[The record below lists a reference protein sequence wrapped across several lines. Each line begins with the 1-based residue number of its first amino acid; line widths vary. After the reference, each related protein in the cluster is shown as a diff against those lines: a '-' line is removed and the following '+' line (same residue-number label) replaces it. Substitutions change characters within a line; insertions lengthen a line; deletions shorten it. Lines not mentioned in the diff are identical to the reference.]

1 MRRKRKDETRRRP
14 IISSLSQS
22 PSFYGR
28 EWAKLTKEEK
38 LQYRNKA
45 NGRSRL
51 QLNSC
56 HIASA
61 PHVAQSGDSVKD
73 DDLERDMRNADDI
86 EVENTTDAFLGFD
99 RERAATRNVVVAA
112 SNVMV
117 KTIEGKFLPMELGL
131 VTYSLAK
138 GVCTTFHRLKETHC
152 ISLSNFDEAIGQW
165 DKERE
170 FAGML
175 DEVCTV
181 IGDSQFQY
189 QGKRCVLIF
198 TREEMMEQLKGSLRH
213 YIETAGHAALEIMWA
228 EGRLRV
234 ADIGYLIARLYCAAG
249 ISMHPVLCAD
259 ITSGRTADWTEG
271 SCKYHMDNDNNYCA
285 LGVCKRWCY
294 LISDSLLEA
303 YDSNAVERKL
313 MPVSTQSRVHVQ
325 EAVSDGQMADSAAA
339 VPPLSLFAARRG
351 PYGQPARPLGVSRER
366 CTRRSGGRRG
376 RKSHSHSGP

>member
-1 MRRKRKDETRRRP
+1 MAGKNQKKNGYMTFLNDCRNRDRRNGIHDRGAG
-14 IISSLSQS
+14 
-22 PSFYGR
+22 FYGR

-61 PHVAQSGDSVKD
+61 SAPHVAQSGDSVKD
-73 DDLERDMRNADDI
+73 DDLERDMRNAADI
-86 EVENTTDAFLGFD
+86 EVENMTDAFLGLD
-99 RERAATRNVVVAA
+99 RESAAARKVVVAA

-117 KTIEGKFLPMELGL
+117 KTTEGKFLPMELGL

-138 GVCTTFHRLKETHC
+138 GVCNTFHRFTDPGPVPMGYMHKAMTHVKETHC
-152 ISLSNFDEAIGQW
+152 IPLSNFDKAIGQW
-165 DKERE
+165 DKEQE
-170 FAGML
+170 FADML
-175 DEVCTV
+175 DEVCT
-181 IGDSQFQY
+181 IISDCQFQY
-189 QGKRCVLIF
+189 QGKKCVLIF
-198 TREEMMEQLKGSLRH
+198 TRDEMMEQLKGSLRH

-234 ADIGYLIARLYCAAG
+234 ADIGYLITRLYCAAG

-271 SCKYHMDNDNNYCA
+271 SCKYHMDNENNYCA

-294 LISDSLLEA
+294 LISDSLLKA
-303 YDSNAVERKL
+303 YDIDAVEGN
-313 MPVSTQSRVHVQ
+313 THARVHAEPSPRAGSSQ
-325 EAVSDGQMADSAAA
+325 
-339 VPPLSLFAARRG
+339 
-351 PYGQPARPLGVSRER
+351 
-366 CTRRSGGRRG
+366 
-376 RKSHSHSGP
+376 